1 MEAWQLSTLT
11 YAPFRRQLRA
21 PRRPVFDLKSS
32 DRRRPTVW
40 ARFLREALGRGQHWE
55 VTNEWTQRTGISL
68 SGSDAPRVGARPH
81 RQARFPDTQLAHRP
95 WLGRRRSR
103 GEVRRYA

>member
-1 MEAWQLSTLT
+1 LLLSVTHFLAGGACPQSMEAWQLSILT

-40 ARFLREALGRGQHWE
+40 ARFLREAFF
-55 VTNEWTQRTGISL
+55 
-68 SGSDAPRVGARPH
+68 A
-81 RQARFPDTQLAHRP
+81 
-95 WLGRRRSR
+95 
-103 GEVRRYA
+103 